1 MTSIDLYAHKKH
13 ISRHFDDCMLWLAS
27 ATCHRTLP
35 ALKHSKQH
43 YYFCTSASKATCY
56 TSPPESRWLQFLRG
70 WETSLL
76 INLCTRKYD
85 YYNHISPICC
95 LWHNNNNNNTD
106 TNIAITCKS
115 VYWIIIKEKE
125 SYFDWARE
133 DAGDMTIWSLQNK
146 LKPHL
151 ILI

>member
-1 MTSIDLYAHKKH
+1 
-13 ISRHFDDCMLWLAS
+13 
-27 ATCHRTLP
+27 
-35 ALKHSKQH
+35 
-43 YYFCTSASKATCY
+43 
-56 TSPPESRWLQFLRG
+56 
-70 WETSLL
+70 
-76 INLCTRKYD
+76 
-85 YYNHISPICC
+85 
-95 LWHNNNNNNTD
+95 
-106 TNIAITCKS
+106 